1 MNKVRRTKIKEQI
14 EMIYTIE
21 NNLDAIIDEEY
32 DALFC
37 MPESIQFY
45 SQRGKTSQKAIDSM
59 GKAFS
64 LLEDT
69 LKELSSLI
77 Y

>member
-37 MPESIQFY
+37 MPESI
-45 SQRGKTSQKAIDSM
+45 
-59 GKAFS
+59 
-64 LLEDT
+64 
-69 LKELSSLI
+69 
-77 Y
+77 